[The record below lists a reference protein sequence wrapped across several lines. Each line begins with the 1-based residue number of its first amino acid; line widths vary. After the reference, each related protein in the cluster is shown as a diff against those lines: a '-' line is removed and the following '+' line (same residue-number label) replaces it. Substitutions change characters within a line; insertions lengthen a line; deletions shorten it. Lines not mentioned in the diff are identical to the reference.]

1 MVDNML
7 FSFSKICAALA
18 VCATV
23 FAPSAGA
30 NAAVRGS
37 PEAEQFVQAEAQEIL
52 AVLANRDQSDAQKS
66 RLFHEAVTRVVDVPK
81 ITNFVLGK
89 YARTIT
95 ATQKDQ
101 FSSVFRAYAESVYE
115 SRLGDYRG
123 QKLRV
128 TGSVQNRP
136 GDVVVGTIIYGGGL
150 SQAVPVSWR
159 VQGAGSAWKIIDVQ
173 FRGVWLAIT
182 QQQDFVSTL
191 DNSGGDLGVLMSQLQ
206 RDAQRRVHRK
216 L

>member
-7 FSFSKICAALA
+7 FSFPKICAVFA

-23 FAPSAGA
+23 FAPSVCVSAE
-30 NAAVRGS
+30 VRGS
-37 PEAEQFVQAEAQEIL
+37 PQAEKFVQSEAQEIL
-52 AVLANRDQSDAQKS
+52 AVLANRDQSAAQKS
-66 RLFHEAVTRVVDVPK
+66 RLFHEAVSRIVDVPK
-81 ITNFVLGK
+81 VTNFVLGK

-95 ATQKDQ
+95 AAQKDQ
-101 FSSVFRAYAESVYE
+101 FSSIFRVYAESVYE
-115 SRLGDYRG
+115 RRLGDYRG

-206 RDAQRRVHRK
+206 REAQRRVHRK
-216 L
+216 P